1 MVASQN
7 VGIFLRLAWIQSNFN
22 VILKNLER
30 PQVNSGKKYFFILKQ
45 LVKTAFSPHSSP
57 LGMARS
63 KKRQLFSQVILKTL
77 YLP

>member
-7 VGIFLRLAWIQSNFN
+7 VGFFLRPGWIQSNFN
-22 VILKNLER
+22 VILRNLER
-30 PQVNSGKKYFFILKQ
+30 PQVNSGKKYIFILKQ
-45 LVKTAFSPHSSP
+45 LAKTAFSPHSSP

-63 KKRQLFSQVILKTL
+63 KERRLFSQAILKTL

>member
-7 VGIFLRLAWIQSNFN
+7 VGIFLRLAWIQNNFN

-30 PQVNSGKKYFFILKQ
+30 PQVNSGKKYIFILKQ
-45 LVKTAFSPHSSP
+45 LAKTAFSPHSLP
-57 LGMARS
+57 LGMAKS
-63 KKRQLFSQVILKTL
+63 KERQLFSQAILKTL

>member
-7 VGIFLRLAWIQSNFN
+7 VGFFLRLGWIQSNFN

-30 PQVNSGKKYFFILKQ
+30 PQVNSGKKYIFILKQ
-45 LVKTAFSPHSSP
+45 LAKTALSPHSSP

-63 KKRQLFSQVILKTL
+63 KERRLFSQAILKTL
-77 YLP
+77 YLS